1 MKTIKMILGF
11 TVFMSAI
18 IAIMLAPAMIMATC
32 FGLSQTMFLI
42 LLLPC
47 SAFGFIIGFS
57 IMVKVLDMGIFDAL
71 LD

>member
-1 MKTIKMILGF
+1 
-11 TVFMSAI
+11 
-18 IAIMLAPAMIMATC
+18 MIMATC

>member
-1 MKTIKMILGF
+1 MILGF